1 MDGRTE
7 DIVRQRNMVTA
18 ESVHLH
24 PRQRLQS
31 EEIFHSKVC
40 GSLRVSNV
48 LLYDHHLWR
57 LLEMTEA
64 QEDLLQGDLTHAVI
78 LKIKLLFGFF

>member
-1 MDGRTE
+1 MDE
-7 DIVRQRNMVTA
+7 QDIVRQGTWSPLRVSTCT
-18 ESVHLH
+18 